1 MSEEKFNYTQFPNAI
16 LDHLTE
22 FTSSEGLVLMLFVRQ
37 TFGWHKTMKPMS
49 RTFIAKGTG
58 LSEQTVVDAAR
69 SLVKK
74 GIVEQVEDAG
84 PRGTFGY
91 KMKVIDWAK
100 NLPSDWAKNLP
111 SQANQLGENLA
122 PNKETSFKETVNI
135 TEVAAAS
142 PPRLPIQKTKGKKYK
157 LHPETKAILTYLIE
171 KTGRPFSLECKS
183 SLKFISS
190 RLSEPG
196 VTVAGVRQMIDRQV
210 ARWSGGEME
219 QYLRPETLFNATKFD
234 DYYSAKDLP
243 VKPYA
248 AKTTTAPQIVN
259 RNIGTYNEGQPSLV
273 PYAEAIAAKRLAESA
288 DLRRAFR
295 MAEQAKSEML
305 RRSQPGTTAD
315 GMCPVG

>member
-1 MSEEKFNYTQFPNAI
+1 MSKKNVNYTQFPNII
-16 LDHLTE
+16 LDRVAEL
-22 FTSSEGLVLMLFVRQ
+22 SGSESKVLMFFVRQ
-37 TFGWHKTMKPMS
+37 TFGWHKDQKVMS
-49 RTFIAKGTG
+49 LNCIANGVQ
-58 LSEQTVVDAAR
+58 LSVRVVIKTVK
-69 SLVKK
+69 SLVEK
-74 GIVEQVEDAG
+74 GIVEQQKG
-84 PRGTFGY
+84 IGLRGAHGY
-91 KMKVIDWAK
+91 KLLVDDLLLKVTGKDDNDLLLK
-100 NLPSDWAKNLP
+100 VTGDLLPKVTSHEFPIKDVKKLI
-111 SQANQLGENLA
+111 
-122 PNKETSFKETVNI
+122 KETPIVPKENV
-135 TEVAAAS
+135 S
-142 PPRLPIQKTKGKKYK
+142 QY
-157 LHPETKAILTYLIE
+157 HPETKAILTYLIE

-196 VTVAGVRQMIDRQV
+196 VTVAGVRQMIDRQCIL
-210 ARWSGGEME
+210 WMGGEMQ

-234 DYYSAKDLP
+234 SYYSAKDLP

-248 AKTTTAPQIVN
+248 AQTTTAPQIVN